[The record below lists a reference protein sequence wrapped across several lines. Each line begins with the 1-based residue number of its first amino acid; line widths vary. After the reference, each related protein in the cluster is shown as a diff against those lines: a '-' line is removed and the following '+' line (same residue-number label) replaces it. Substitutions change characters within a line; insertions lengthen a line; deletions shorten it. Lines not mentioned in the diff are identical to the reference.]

1 MANYAEPRVVD
12 SAQGVRDR
20 RVGPVVRDDEL
31 ELRNRLRQDALDA
44 LANRGVRVVR
54 GHHDGGQRRVPAE
67 HRRIVSDAYG
77 PRGTQ
82 GWETLHG

>member
-1 MANYAEPRVVD
+1 MMANYAEPRVVD

-44 LANRGVRVVR
+44 LAHRGVRVVR
-54 GHHDGGQRRVPAE
+54 SHHDGGQRRSTPVHLGDGLRCVRANVPPPGA
-67 HRRIVSDAYG
+67 VTG
-77 PRGTQ
+77 
-82 GWETLHG
+82 